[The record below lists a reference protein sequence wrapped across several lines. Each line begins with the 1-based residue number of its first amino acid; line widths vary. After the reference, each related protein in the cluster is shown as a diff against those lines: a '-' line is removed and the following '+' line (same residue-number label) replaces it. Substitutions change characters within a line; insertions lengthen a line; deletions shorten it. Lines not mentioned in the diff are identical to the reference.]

1 MEERTRLD
9 FLDNLKIFL
18 TALVIVHHVGQAYG
32 NTGGFWFF
40 THPGIRVPNLGYFFF
55 FNASFFMGL
64 FFFISGYFF
73 PGSFDRHGAKKFI
86 TDRLLRFGIPC
97 LFVLL
102 IMEPVLMYAYHVTYL
117 SDKPFISY
125 YLLNYFGIGPKN
137 EFFSG
142 PKLSFGHMWFVEHL
156 LIYVFAYT
164 GYRLIAAKF
173 FPSFRITKKLSLRI
187 FAVLAFIFILG
198 FATDTM
204 RNSLGYPID
213 RWTGLGPFGFWQME
227 PAHFPQYASLFF
239 LGILA
244 YRTGLLE
251 SITLKRNILWF
262 VAGAGIFL
270 FTVIRSHI
278 IGRIAYYHWEYRE
291 ALVCA
296 GVCIGLLALFRTLF
310 NKRSAFTAFLSANA
324 FGAYV
329 LHVAIITPLQF
340 LIMPTSASAV
350 PPFII
355 VSFLGIPLSF
365 LASAALRMVPG
376 MKRIL

>member
-1 MEERTRLD
+1 MENRSRLD
-9 FLDNLKIFL
+9 YLDNLKVFL

-40 THPGIRVPNLGYFFF
+40 THPGTRVPNLGYFFF

-86 TDRLLRFGIPC
+86 TDRLIRFGIPC
-97 LFVLL
+97 LFVLF
-102 IMEPVLMYAYHVTYL
+102 IMEPVLLYAHHVTYL
-117 SDKPFISY
+117 SDKPFFSF

-137 EFFSG
+137 EFFTG
-142 PKLSFGHMWFVEHL
+142 PQYNLSHMWFVEHL
-156 LIYVFAYT
+156 LIYAFVYSA
-164 GYRLIAAKF
+164 YRLIAARF
-173 FPSFRITKKLSLRI
+173 FPSFRITKRLSLHV
-187 FAVLAFIFILG
+187 FAVIG
-198 FATDTM
+198 FVFVIGFVTDIV
-204 RNSLGYPID
+204 RNPLGYPMD
-213 RWTGLGPFGFWQME
+213 RWTGLFGFWQME
-227 PAHFPQYASLFF
+227 PAHFPQYVTLFF

-262 VAGAGIFL
+262 AVGAGIFL
-270 FTVIRSHI
+270 FTIIRSHI
-278 IGRIAYYHWEYRE
+278 IGRAAYSHWEYRE

-296 GVCIGLLALFRTLF
+296 GACIGLLALFRTLF

-340 LIMPTSASAV
+340 LIMPASESAV
-350 PPFII
+350 MPFII
-355 VSFLGIPLSF
+355 VSVLGVPLSF
-365 LASAALRMVPG
+365 MASAALRMIPG

>member
-1 MEERTRLD
+1 MENRSRLD

-32 NTGGFWFF
+32 DTGGFWFF
-40 THPGIRVPNLGYFFF
+40 THPGAKVPELGFFFF

-86 TDRLLRFGIPC
+86 TDRLFRFGIPC
-97 LFVLL
+97 FFVFF
-102 IMEPVLMYAYHVTYL
+102 IMEPVLLYIYHITYL
-117 SDKPFISY
+117 NDKPFFSY
-125 YLLNYFGIGPKN
+125 YLLNYMGIGPKN
-137 EFFSG
+137 EFFTG
-142 PKLSFGHMWFVEHL
+142 PQHNFGHMWFVEHL
-156 LIYVFAYT
+156 LIYAFAYA
-164 GYRLIAAKF
+164 GYRLVAAKF
-173 FPSFRITKKLSLRI
+173 FPSFRITKRLSLHI
-187 FAVLAFIFILG
+187 FAVIIFVFILG
-198 FATDTM
+198 FVTDVV
-204 RNSLGYPID
+204 RNPLGYPMD
-213 RWTGLGPFGFWQME
+213 RWIGLFGFWQME
-227 PAHFPQYASLFF
+227 PAHFPQYVSLFF

-251 SITLKRNILWF
+251 SITIRRNILWLIVGGGLF
-262 VAGAGIFL
+262 W
-270 FTVIRSHI
+270 FTVLRFHM
-278 IGRIAYYHWEYRE
+278 IGRSAFMHWEFRE

-310 NKRSAFTAFLSANA
+310 NKRTAATAFLSANA

-329 LHVAIITPLQF
+329 LHVAVITPLQF
-340 LIMPTSASAV
+340 LIMPESASAV

-355 VSFLGIPLSF
+355 VSVLGVPLSF
-365 LASAALRMVPG
+365 LASAALRVVPG